1 MASPSFRRQVGV
13 PLGAVAEAQRRAME
27 LLQVQLYERTRA
39 TPGYISKIE
48 QGHSN
53 PSLEM
58 MLKLAGAVGLE
69 LWAMLH
75 QILRLTRLNND
86 VWSDGDETRP

>member
-1 MASPSFRRQVGV
+1 
-13 PLGAVAEAQRRAME
+13 ME

>member
-1 MASPSFRRQVGV
+1 
-13 PLGAVAEAQRRAME
+13 
-27 LLQVQLYERTRA
+27 
-39 TPGYISKIE
+39 
-48 QGHSN
+48 
-53 PSLEM
+53 